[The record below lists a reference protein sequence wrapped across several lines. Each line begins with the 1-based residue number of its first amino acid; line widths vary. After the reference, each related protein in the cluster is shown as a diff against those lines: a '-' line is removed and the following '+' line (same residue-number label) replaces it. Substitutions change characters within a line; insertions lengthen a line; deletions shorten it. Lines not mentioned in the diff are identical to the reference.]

1 MKHFHADFS
10 HGLSGPQIAAEGS
23 FSLGNRN
30 AGSFFFPGNVDHV
43 PGFIGD
49 KPTKVKRDWGILH
62 YSEFSYMQM
71 SMWKLRNIFQFPSQ
85 DAFQARDELSL
96 SFLCLGLAQNKN
108 LEKYMMCNVSDL

>member
-49 KPTKVKRDWGILH
+49 KPTKVKRD
-62 YSEFSYMQM
+62 
-71 SMWKLRNIFQFPSQ
+71 
-85 DAFQARDELSL
+85 
-96 SFLCLGLAQNKN
+96 
-108 LEKYMMCNVSDL
+108 